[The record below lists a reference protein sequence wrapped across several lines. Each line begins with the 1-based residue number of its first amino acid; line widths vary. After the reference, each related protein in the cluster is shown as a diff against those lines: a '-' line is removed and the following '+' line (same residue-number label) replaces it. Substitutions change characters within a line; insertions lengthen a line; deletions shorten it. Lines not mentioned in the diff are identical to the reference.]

1 MKESVAEP
9 RWKFHA
15 RNLAFLL
22 VIASAIPLALAA
34 YYDIQAHKSGEDRAT
49 IEKPIENV
57 QHAQKKYISFA
68 EYERIRLMWIL
79 FVICFPSS
87 IVFAAVMRFGFG
99 VNIFKKE
106 PLPPAIENLMNN
118 LKEERL

>member
-1 MKESVAEP
+1 MHEP
-9 RWKFHA
+9 RWKTIA
-15 RNLAFLL
+15 RNLIFLL

-34 YYDIQAHKSGEDRAT
+34 YFDIQAHKSGEDRPT

-118 LKEERL
+118 LKENRL